1 MSRRTERVN
10 ELLRHEV
17 SELLGREL
25 KDPRLGTGLLTVT
38 EVDVSPDLR
47 NATVYVSHLGE
58 ERERRDVL
66 KALTSAAPFLH
77 RELLRRLD
85 MRRVPELRFRFDPS
99 IERGARLSDLI
110 HAVADEGEAEKPGG
124 A

>member
-17 SELLGREL
+17 SELVGREL
-25 KDPRLGTGLLTVT
+25 KDPRLGSGLLTVT

-58 ERERRDVL
+58 ESERKDVL
-66 KALTSAAPFLH
+66 RALTSAAPFLH

-110 HAVADEGEAEKPGG
+110 HSVADEGDV
-124 A
+124 